1 MTSDVPVIL
10 RPGYVTADM
19 IRDVLGD
26 VSFDPTVLAHS
37 TVQGRPKAPGMKY
50 RHYAPKAELTI
61 FEGDNDRVVEK
72 INELAGENERKG
84 LKVGIL
90 SSTFPPFYF
99 RFFPT
104 RSSSAFRSACAVPK
118 KLPSAP

>member
-1 MTSDVPVIL
+1 MM
-10 RPGYVTADM
+10 TADM

-90 SSTFPPFYF
+90 SSTENEHSIPQVRLLWSEAAAMNMRLQLIFL
-99 RFFPT
+99 T
-104 RSSSAFRSACAVPK
+104 CSDI
-118 KLPSAP
+118 LTI